1 MRTIEKQI
9 KWVEIARGL
18 IKAEKVLKNCQIVNV
33 FNGKIEEGDI
43 AIQEG
48 LIVGVG
54 SYEGDIEIDCG
65 GKYVCPGL
73 IDGHVH
79 IESSLL
85 TPTGFAK
92 AVIPNGTTTVI
103 ADPHEIANVCGLSGI
118 DFMME
123 SAKRSPLDV
132 YIMLPSCV
140 PSTEFENAG
149 ANLEAKDLESL
160 MHEESVLGLGE
171 MMNYPGVFYGNKGV
185 HEKLILFKEHRIDG
199 HAPGVKGKDL
209 NSYVLSGISTDH
221 ECVSK
226 EELEE
231 KVARGMYIQLREGS
245 ATRNVDELSK
255 GVSIYNSRRLMFC
268 TDDKHPTDIS
278 SEGHIDYNIK
288 RAIANNV
295 DPIIAITMGSLNVA
309 ECYGLQRKGAVAPGY
324 EADLILLDDIK
335 SFDVLEVY
343 KKGELVGKN
352 KKALFEPERY
362 EDSKVLA
369 TIHLKDEKD
378 IDLSLYLKSEYVKVI
393 SLLNHSIITKKVV
406 RKVDV
411 KDGKFVGNPK
421 IDVLKLAV
429 VERHKN
435 TGNVGM
441 GLVEGFGLTGATIGT
456 TIAHD
461 SHNMLLIGDNDQDM
475 KVAMNH
481 LKSLE
486 GGLVIVKDGKVVDSL
501 QLEVAGLMTNASL
514 ETVNAKLTHLENLA
528 REYGVPNGVD
538 PFMTLAFLALP
549 VIPDLKVTDYGLFD
563 VSKFEF
569 VDIEE

>member
-9 KWVEIARGL
+9 KWVKISRGV
-18 IKAEKVLKNCQIVNV
+18 IKAEKVLKNCRIVNV
-33 FNGKIEEGDI
+33 FNGQIEEGDI
-43 AIQEG
+43 AIEEG

-54 SYEGDIEIDCG
+54 EYQGEEEIDCG

-85 TPTGFAK
+85 TPTGFAT

-103 ADPHEIANVCGLSGI
+103 ADPHEIANVCGLDGI
-118 DFMME
+118 KYMME

-132 YIMLPSCV
+132 YLMLPSCV
-140 PSTEFENAG
+140 PCTEFENAG
-149 ANLEAKDLESL
+149 ATLNAKDLESL
-160 MHEESVLGLGE
+160 MEEESVLGLGE
-171 MMNYPGVFYGNKGV
+171 MMNYPGVFYGNQDV
-185 HEKLILFKEHRIDG
+185 HEKLVSFKECRIDG
-199 HAPGVKGKDL
+199 HAPGVYDKEL
-209 NSYVLSGISTDH
+209 NSYVLSGIRTDH
-221 ECVSK
+221 ECVTK

-231 KVARGMYIQLREGS
+231 KVARGMYIHLREGS

-278 SEGHIDYNIK
+278 REGHIDYNIR
-288 RAIANNV
+288 RAIANDV
-295 DPIIAITMGSLNVA
+295 DPIIAIAMGTLNVA
-309 ECYGLQRKGAVAPGY
+309 ECYGLQRKGAIAPGY
-324 EADLILLDDIK
+324 EADLILLD
-335 SFDVLEVY
+335 SLENFEVLEVY
-343 KKGELVGKN
+343 KKGLCVAKD
-352 KKALFEPERY
+352 KKALF
-362 EDSKVLA
+362 DAKCFDDKKVLN
-369 TIHLKDEKD
+369 TVHIDDISNLDLGLHLKSDF
-378 IDLSLYLKSEYVKVI
+378 VKVI
-393 SLLNHSIITKKVV
+393 SLLDHSIITKKVV

-411 KDGKFVGNPK
+411 VDGRFVVNPK

-435 TGNVGM
+435 TGNVGI
-441 GLVEGFGLTGATIGT
+441 GLVEGFGLSGATIGT

-461 SHNMLLIGDNDQDM
+461 SHNMLLIGDNDEDM
-475 KVAMNH
+475 MVAMNH

-486 GGLVIVKDGKVVDSL
+486 GGLVIVKDGEVVESL
-501 QLEVAGLMTNASL
+501 QLEVAGLMTNESFDY
-514 ETVNAKLTHLENLA
+514 VNDKLTHLEALA
-528 REYGVPNGVD
+528 REYGVPKGVD

-549 VIPDLKVTDYGLFD
+549 VIPDIKVTDYGLFD